1 MGEIL
6 HEVDFQQL
14 KIENT
19 QYLEKID
26 EKNQDLLRLKLMAG
40 NTLQILGHY
49 RVSCMSVS
57 AFFMLQNSCYIPSNG
72 SEKETKL

>member
-49 RVSCMSVS
+49 RVS
-57 AFFMLQNSCYIPSNG
+57 L
-72 SEKETKL
+72 